1 MKLCVLTLTL
11 VAAIALG
18 SPVFAQ
24 TAAGAA
30 GYKKYCAACHDQVTA
45 RIPGRDALQKMS
57 SARILRTLNFGLMM
71 SIAYPMRLNERQA
84 VADYLGTKERES
96 GPPKAAFC
104 SADRRP
110 MSGSTAGNWA
120 GWSPLSDNR
129 RFQADQDAALSPSR
143 VSQLTVKWAFGF
155 PSDVIAIGAPAV
167 VNGTL
172 FVGSAAGTVYALD
185 AKTGCLHWLFEANG
199 PVRSTTVLAR
209 SGSGYSLVFG
219 DQIGWV
225 YSIDANTGRL
235 KWKKRFETHEATRL
249 TGAPAVFNG
258 MVFIPAA
265 SWEETRAI
273 DPQYVCCTFR
283 GSVTAVRVSDG
294 ALVWKTYLVDQPKK
308 TGVSKTGVDQ
318 MGPSG
323 AGVWSA
329 PTVDSRRG
337 VLYITTGDNYSHPA
351 TPTSDAVMAL
361 DLKSGRIVWTQQT
374 IASDVYT
381 SACGSGGVNCPT
393 ANGPDYDF
401 GSPAQ
406 LIKDVQGREL
416 LVAGQKS
423 GVVYALDPD
432 QKGKVVWQA
441 RVGKGSTNGGVQWGM
456 ASDSNNVYAAV
467 SDVVR
472 PPGGIGGA
480 APIGNGRLDPVQ
492 GGGLTAL
499 RLVDGTRVWFVPG
512 KPCEPPRPG
521 CSPAQPAAVTAI
533 PGVVFSGAMD
543 GHLRAFATAD
553 GSVLWDFDT
562 AKPFE
567 TVNGAKAVGGSL
579 DGAGPV
585 VSSGMVFVNSGY
597 PRFGGMPGNVLLA
610 FGPP

>member
-1 MKLCVLTLTL
+1 
-11 VAAIALG
+11 
-18 SPVFAQ
+18 
-24 TAAGAA
+24 
-30 GYKKYCAACHDQVTA
+30 
-45 RIPGRDALQKMS
+45 
-57 SARILRTLNFGLMM
+57 
-71 SIAYPMRLNERQA
+71 
-84 VADYLGTKERES
+84 
-96 GPPKAAFC
+96 
-104 SADRRP
+104 
-110 MSGSTAGNWA
+110 
-120 GWSPLSDNR
+120 
-129 RFQADQDAALSPSR
+129 
-143 VSQLTVKWAFGF
+143 
-155 PSDVIAIGAPAV
+155 
-167 VNGTL
+167 
-172 FVGSAAGTVYALD
+172 
-185 AKTGCLHWLFEANG
+185 
-199 PVRSTTVLAR
+199 
-209 SGSGYSLVFG
+209 
-219 DQIGWV
+219 
-225 YSIDANTGRL
+225 
-235 KWKKRFETHEATRL
+235 
-249 TGAPAVFNG
+249 
-258 MVFIPAA
+258 
-265 SWEETRAI
+265 
-273 DPQYVCCTFR
+273 
-283 GSVTAVRVSDG
+283 
-294 ALVWKTYLVDQPKK
+294 
-308 TGVSKTGVDQ
+308 
-318 MGPSG
+318 
-323 AGVWSA
+323 
-329 PTVDSRRG
+329 
-337 VLYITTGDNYSHPA
+337 
-351 TPTSDAVMAL
+351 
-361 DLKSGRIVWTQQT
+361 
-374 IASDVYT
+374 
-381 SACGSGGVNCPT
+381 
-393 ANGPDYDF
+393 
-401 GSPAQ
+401 
-406 LIKDVQGREL
+406 LIKDPQGREL